1 MVRLLQF
8 VFVLLP
14 LTLQAQFA
22 YEYDQSIPVRDA
34 NNELL
39 PMPWAG
45 GLNAAHYNTM
55 DLNQDGKEDLV
66 LFDRTA
72 DKVLTFLNDNNQY
85 RHAPEFENSF
95 PEDVTNWL
103 LLRDA
108 NCDGK
113 KDIFTGNNLGVK
125 VYLNVTGSEDLPQW
139 KHFTFSTGISGG
151 KSDVLLTKGF
161 TGKVNLQLQFD
172 DLPTIIDADG
182 DGDLDI
188 FNVRFVGNG
197 TVEYHQ
203 NFGMERYGTCDSL
216 DFERITQKW
225 GNFTECGCGNF
236 AFNGEACPPVTG
248 GRTEHA
254 GGKSLLALD
263 ADGDSRLDLLFSE
276 ASCTNLFFL
285 KNEGTVSNPVI
296 NSGPPFPS
304 TTPVSF
310 YLFPAAFYEDVDFD
324 NVRDLVVIP
333 NVFSKTI
340 IETDFARSNWF
351 YKNTGSSATP
361 AFSFNKPDFLQ
372 DQMIDVGDN
381 SVPAFVDYDGDG
393 DYDLFVSQNTSGNIV
408 ATIKLYENTGTTS
421 LPEFKFVND
430 DMWGFSNSSF
440 YNLKIQFTDLNRD
453 GQQDLVFTAT
463 SFVTGITQLYYVAG
477 TGTGVIDFSGQSLQ
491 STGFTIS
498 ASENIYVTDV
508 DRDGFPDLLVGKSN
522 GSLEFRRNHG
532 DGTLTFDLV
541 DDSYLNLGSTVLR
554 QNLSCVVADFDGD
567 GKADL
572 TYGDQ
577 TGRLYIVSNFREA
590 VDASEAVTNLV
601 FNMLS
606 EEFEAKNLG
615 GRIWPTA
622 VNLFNTTKPA
632 IVTGNVLGGL
642 SVLRD
647 DEGQA
652 LPEDAVVDLYPNPV
666 SKKQVL
672 TIKTD
677 RPAFVQTFTA
687 LGQQL
692 TSSVYLLANEEYS
705 YNVSNLSAGVYVLRF
720 TIDKKSFS
728 RRIIV
733 F

>member
-1 MVRLLQF
+1 M
-8 VFVLLP
+8 FVLLP

-39 PMPWAG
+39 PMPWTG

-55 DLNQDGKEDLV
+55 DLNQDGNEDLV

-72 DKVLTFLNDNNQY
+72 DKVLTFLNESNQY
-85 RHAPEFENSF
+85 RYAPEFENSF
-95 PEDVTNWL
+95 PADITNWL

-113 KDIFTGNNLGVK
+113 KDIFTGNNLGIK
-125 VYLNVTGSEDLPQW
+125 VYLNITASEDLPQW
-139 KHFTFSTGISGG
+139 KHFMFSTGISGG

-161 TGKVNLQLQFD
+161 TDKVNLQLQFD
-172 DLPTIIDADG
+172 DLPAIIDADG

-225 GNFTECGCGNF
+225 GNFTECSCGNF
-236 AFNGEACPPVTG
+236 AFNGAACPPVTG

-276 ASCTNLFFL
+276 ASCTNLFL
-285 KNEGTVSNPVI
+285 LRNEGTVSNPVI
-296 NSGPPFPS
+296 SSGPAFPATS
-304 TTPVSF
+304 PVSF

-324 NVRDLVVIP
+324 NVKDLVAIP
-333 NVFSKTI
+333 NVFSKTVV
-340 IETDFARSNWF
+340 ETDFARSNWF
-351 YKNTGSSATP
+351 YKNTGSGTTP
-361 AFSFNKPDFLQ
+361 VFGFSKSDFLQ

-381 SVPAFVDYDGDG
+381 SVPAFIDYDGDG
-393 DYDLFVSQNTSGNIV
+393 DYDLFISQNTSDNIA
-408 ATIKLYENTGTTS
+408 ATIKLYENTGTAS
-421 LPEFKFVND
+421 LPEFKLINND
-430 DMWGFSNSSF
+430 VWGFSNSSL

-453 GQQDLVFTAT
+453 GQQDLALTAT

-522 GSLEFRRNHG
+522 GALEFRRNHA
-532 DGTLTFDLV
+532 DGSLTFDLA

-554 QNLSCVVADFDGD
+554 QNVSCVVADFDGD

-577 TGRLYIVSNFREA
+577 TGQLYMVSNFREA
-590 VDASEAVTNLV
+590 IDASEAVTKVV
-601 FNMLS
+601 FNS
-606 EEFEAKNLG
+606 RSQEYEARNLG

-632 IVTGNVLGGL
+632 IITGNVLGGL
-642 SVLRD
+642 SVLKD
-647 DEGQA
+647 DEGQS

-666 SKKQVL
+666 SRKEAL

-687 LGQQL
+687 LGQEL
-692 TSSVYLLANEEYS
+692 TPSAYLLANEEYS
-705 YNVSNLSAGVYVLRF
+705 YNVSNLSAGVYILRF

>member
-1 MVRLLQF
+1 M
-8 VFVLLP
+8 FVLLP

-55 DLNQDGKEDLV
+55 DLNQDGNEDLV

-72 DKVLTFLNDNNQY
+72 DKVLTFLKENNQY

-113 KDIFTGNNLGVK
+113 KDIFTGNNLGIK
-125 VYLNVTGSEDLPQW
+125 VYLNVTASEDLPQW
-139 KHFTFSTGISGG
+139 KHFKFSTGVSGG

-161 TGKVNLQLQFD
+161 TDKVNLQLQFD
-172 DLPTIIDADG
+172 DLPAIIDADG

-236 AFNGEACPPVTG
+236 AFNGATCPPATG

-285 KNEGTVSNPVI
+285 RNEGTVSNPVI
-296 NSGPPFPS
+296 NSGPSFPATS
-304 TTPVSF
+304 PVSF

-324 NVRDLVVIP
+324 NVKDLVVIP

-340 IETDFARSNWF
+340 VETDFARSNWF
-351 YKNTGSSATP
+351 YKNTGSNTTP
-361 AFSFNKPDFLQ
+361 VFSFSKSDFLQ

-381 SVPAFVDYDGDG
+381 SVPAFIDYDGDG
-393 DYDLFVSQNTSGNIV
+393 DYDLFISQNTSDNIA
-408 ATIKLYENTGTTS
+408 ATIKLYENTGTAS
-421 LPEFKFVND
+421 LPEFKLIND
-430 DMWGFSNSSF
+430 DIWGFSNSSL

-453 GQQDLVFTAT
+453 GQQDLALTAT
-463 SFVTGITQLYYVAG
+463 SFVTGLTQLYYVAG

-491 STGFTIS
+491 STGFAIA

-522 GSLEFRRNHG
+522 GALEFRRNHA
-532 DGTLTFDLV
+532 DGSLTFDLA

-554 QNLSCVVADFDGD
+554 QNVSCVVADFDGD

-577 TGRLYIVSNFREA
+577 TGQLYIVSNFREA
-590 VDASEAVTNLV
+590 IDASEAVTKVV
-601 FNMLS
+601 FNSLS
-606 EEFEAKNLG
+606 QEYEARNLG

-642 SVLRD
+642 SVLKD

-666 SKKQVL
+666 SRKEAL

-687 LGQQL
+687 LGQEL
-692 TSSVYLLANEEYS
+692 TPSAYLLANEEYS
-705 YNVSNLSAGVYVLRF
+705 YNVSNLSAGVYILRF